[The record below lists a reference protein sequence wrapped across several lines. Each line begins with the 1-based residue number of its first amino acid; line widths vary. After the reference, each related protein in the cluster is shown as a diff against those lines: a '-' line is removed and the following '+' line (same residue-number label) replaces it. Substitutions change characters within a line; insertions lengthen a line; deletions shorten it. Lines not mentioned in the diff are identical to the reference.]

1 MNLFD
6 IILPDED
13 GNTNRNAPA
22 FGSGEDGLIALEH
35 VQVNFPNRV
44 LLEDASLRLM
54 AGDRLALIGENGSGK
69 STLLKIL
76 AGEAGPT
83 AGRVERQR
91 GLVVGYLPQSGLSH
105 RGRAL
110 WEEAVSALPEWLEAV
125 ERRRRLLDKV
135 ASLSPEDP
143 EHRKSMAQY
152 GELETMFQQTGG
164 YEQESKLKRILEG
177 LGFAPEDYERPVE
190 EFSAGWQMRIGLAK
204 VLAREP
210 DLMLLDEPTDHLDLD
225 AKNWL
230 EEYLQGVNT
239 GFILV
244 SHDRHLLDA
253 LVNRVAEISH
263 AKLEV
268 YLGNYTK
275 YIKEKMERQERQ
287 AAEYEVQQE
296 TIRRVEDFVARN
308 RVRKDRA
315 RQAQSRL
322 RQMSK
327 VDRVAPVDRE
337 QTVRFPIRVPP
348 RAPRI
353 LVELVD
359 VTKAF
364 PGRVLFEEVG
374 LNVERGERIA
384 VVGPNGAG
392 KSTLLRILVGS
403 ESIQGGLR
411 MAGDGVSIG
420 YYAQDEGALRRA
432 GESVLDVILSASP
445 QLTQGEAR
453 SLLARFRFRGDDVFK
468 SVDQLS
474 GGERARLAMAR
485 VFPKR
490 HHLLLLDEPTNHLDI
505 VSRQALLEAL
515 RAYGGTLVFVSHD
528 RYFIQEIATRVL
540 ELRDERIFSFP
551 GSYEDFITAKAEG
564 RLVPV
569 SAGRHADAAKAGGDP
584 REEEKRARVQER
596 EERKAEKRREQRRTR
611 QIARTEE
618 EISGLERSLEEVE
631 REMGDPG
638 LARDHV
644 ALEQLHNRATQIR
657 EELKERY
664 ALWERLQE
672 EQEGSE
678 AVN

>member
-1 MNLFD
+1 M
-6 IILPDED
+6 
-13 GNTNRNAPA
+13 
-22 FGSGEDGLIALEH
+22 IALEH

-44 LLEDASLRLM
+44 LLEDASLRVM
-54 AGDRLALIGENGSGK
+54 PGDRFALIGDNGSGK
-69 STLLKIL
+69 STLLKIA
-76 AGEAGPT
+76 AGELKPT
-83 AGRVERQR
+83 AGGVERQR
-91 GLVVGYLPQSGLSH
+91 GVVVGYLPQSGLAH
-105 RGRAL
+105 RGRVL
-110 WEEAVSALPEWLEAV
+110 WEEAISALPEWLEAV
-125 ERRRRLLDKV
+125 EKRRRLLDKV
-135 ASLSPEDP
+135 ASLSPDDP
-143 EHRKSMAQY
+143 EHQKSMVQY

-164 YEQESKLKRILEG
+164 YAQESKLKRILEG
-177 LGFAPEDYERPVE
+177 LGFTPEDYERPVE
-190 EFSAGWQMRIGLAK
+190 EFSAGWQMRIALAK
-204 VLAREP
+204 VLVREP

-230 EEYLQGVNT
+230 EEYLKGVNT
-239 GFILV
+239 CFILV

-253 LVNRVAEISH
+253 LVNKVAELSN

-268 YLGNYTK
+268 YIGNYSQ
-275 YIKEKMERQERQ
+275 YIKEKAEKDEKRTVDYEEQQERLKRI
-287 AAEYEVQQE
+287 EN
-296 TIRRVEDFVARN
+296 FVAKN

-322 RQMSK
+322 RQMNK
-327 VDRVAPVDRE
+327 IERIAPVQR
-337 QTVRFPIRVPP
+337 QQKVHFPIRVPP

-364 PGRVLFEEVG
+364 PGRVLFEDVS

-392 KSTLLRILVGS
+392 KSTLLRVLVGS
-403 ESIQGGLR
+403 EKVQGGVR
-411 MAGDGVSIG
+411 VVGDRVSIG
-420 YYAQDEGALRRA
+420 YYAQDEESWFRA
-432 GESVLDVILSASP
+432 GESLLDVILSASP

-468 SVDQLS
+468 SIDALS

-540 ELRDERIFSFP
+540 EVRDERILSFA
-551 GSYEDFITAKAEG
+551 GSYEGFLAAKAER

-569 SAGRHADAAKAGGDP
+569 SAGRVGGA
-584 REEEKRARVQER
+584 EKREGDAREDEKRERLRER
-596 EERKAEKRREQRRTR
+596 EQRKAEQRREQRRTR
-611 QIARTEE
+611 QIVHIEE
-618 EISGLERSLEEVE
+618 EISELEEALKEVE
-631 REMGDPG
+631 REMGNPG
-638 LARDHV
+638 LARDHM
-644 ALEQLHNRATQIR
+644 ALEQLHDQATKIR
-657 EELKERY
+657 EDLKERY
-664 ALWERLQE
+664 ATWEALHE
-672 EQEGSE
+672 EEKEGQR
-678 AVN
+678 

>member
-1 MNLFD
+1 MF
-6 IILPDED
+6 
-13 GNTNRNAPA
+13 
-22 FGSGEDGLIALEH
+22 ALEH
-35 VQVNFPNRV
+35 VHVNFPNYV
-44 LLEDASLRLM
+44 LVEDASLRVM
-54 AGDRLALIGENGSGK
+54 PGDRLALIGENGSGK
-69 STLLKIL
+69 STLLKIA
-76 AGEAGPT
+76 AGEIKPT
-83 AGRVERQR
+83 AGRVETGRDV
-91 GLVVGYLPQSGLSH
+91 VVGYLPQSGLSH

-110 WEEAVSALPEWLEAV
+110 WEEVISALPEWLEAV
-125 ERRRRLLDKV
+125 ERRKRLLDKV
-135 ASLSPEDP
+135 ASLSPDDP
-143 EHRKSMAQY
+143 EHQRAMAQY
-152 GELETMFQQTGG
+152 GELETMFQQSDG
-164 YEQESKLKRILEG
+164 YAQESKLKRILEG
-177 LGFAPEDYERPVE
+177 LGFKPEDYERPVE
-190 EFSAGWQMRIGLAK
+190 EFSAGWQMRVGLAK
-204 VLAREP
+204 VLVREP

-230 EEYLQGVNT
+230 EEYLKGVNT

-253 LVNRVAEISH
+253 LVNRVAEISYT
-263 AKLEV
+263 KLEL
-268 YLGNYTK
+268 YIGNYSK
-275 YIKEKMERQERQ
+275 YIKEKTEKEEQQ
-287 AAEYEVQQE
+287 AAEFEAQQE
-296 TIRRVEDFVARN
+296 KLKRIEDFVAKN

-322 RQMSK
+322 RQMDK
-327 VDRVAPVDRE
+327 IERIAPVRKR

-364 PGRVLFEEVG
+364 PGRILFEDVS

-403 ESIQGGLR
+403 EKVQGGVR
-411 MAGDGVSIG
+411 MAEDRVSIG
-420 YYAQDEGALRRA
+420 YYAQDEGAWFRKGDSL
-432 GESVLDVILSASP
+432 LDVIMATSP

-468 SVDQLS
+468 SVDALS

-515 RAYGGTLVFVSHD
+515 QAYGGTLVFVSHD

-540 ELRDERIFSFP
+540 EVKDAKIQSFH
-551 GSYEDFITAKAEG
+551 GAYEDFLRAKEDG
-564 RLVPV
+564 RLVAV
-569 SAGRHADAAKAGGDP
+569 SASRAGDTAKSEVDA
-584 REEEKRARVQER
+584 REEEKQKRLQDR
-596 EERKAEKRREQRRTR
+596 EHRKAEQRRVQKRTKR
-611 QIARTEE
+611 IAEIEE
-618 EISGLERSLEEVE
+618 EIGDLEASLERVE
-631 REMGDPG
+631 GQMQDPG

-644 ALEQLHNRATQIR
+644 ALEDLHQEAEKIRAGLR
-657 EELKERY
+657 ERY
-664 ALWERLQE
+664 ATWETLSE
-672 EQEGSE
+672 EE
-678 AVN
+678 AAE